1 MGVSSADPPEPG
13 PEPGESSPLSTS
25 SCLTVSSLI
34 SCVSTWPAFT
44 EEQGHLAV
52 TQGDMEELFREKR

>member
-52 TQGDMEELFREKR
+52 TQGDMEALFREKR